1 MTTYIPSITL
11 PDAIFANPAASI
23 LVPVA
28 LGLGVGYS
36 VSPKSTQKT
45 YLALKQPPYRPP
57 PQVFGPTWT
66 ALYTLMGYSAYRA
79 WTTGTR
85 SLNPNT
91 VQLTKVE
98 TAANL
103 CKLDYRRLTCLATT
117 QQGATLFTIQLG
129 LNLIWM
135 PLFFRLKR
143 PIEATADITVLTGV
157 TGYLT
162 YIWSQVDSVAAWSM
176 APYLGWLTFATY
188 LSAGTG
194 YLNNWNFADKERE
207 TKTSDLGS
215 GMEKDYV
222 NKAPE
227 QK

>member
-1 MTTYIPSITL
+1 MTTYVPSITL
-11 PDAIFANPAASI
+11 PDAVFANPAASI
-23 LVPVA
+23 LVPVG

-66 ALYTLMGYSAYRA
+66 TLYALMGYSAYRA
-79 WTTGTR
+79 WTTGTA

-91 VQLTKVE
+91 VQLTK
-98 TAANL
+98 
-103 CKLDYRRLTCLATT
+103 
-117 QQGATLFTIQLG
+117 QGATLFTIQLG

-135 PLFFRLKR
+135 PLFFGLKR
-143 PIEATADITVLTGV
+143 PVEATADIVALTAV

-162 YIWSQVDSVAAWSM
+162 YIWSQVDSVAAWCL
-176 APYLGWLTFATY
+176 APYLGWLGFATY
-188 LSAGTG
+188 LSVGTG
-194 YLNNWNFADKERE
+194 HLNNWNFTNKERE
-207 TKTSDLGS
+207 TKTSDTGS
-215 GMEKDYV
+215 GMNKDYV